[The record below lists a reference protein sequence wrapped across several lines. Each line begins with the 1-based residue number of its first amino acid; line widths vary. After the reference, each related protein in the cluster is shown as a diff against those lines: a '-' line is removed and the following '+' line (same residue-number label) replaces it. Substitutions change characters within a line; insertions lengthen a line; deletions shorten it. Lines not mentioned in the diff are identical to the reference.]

1 MLTFQF
7 DLLSKP
13 IDPIQGSLYELGAK
27 VQIYYE
33 LKNTTI
39 ELEIEKLTYIS
50 GILCLLHSLRI
61 SSGHILA

>member
-27 VQIYYE
+27 VVIFFQKIISE
-33 LKNTTI
+33 GIKIGQTH
-39 ELEIEKLTYIS
+39 EKFWIIS
-50 GILCLLHSLRI
+50 FK
-61 SSGHILA
+61 